1 MGDMSVLI
9 GIFLVMKENVTLS
22 EDSRLRQEVAEL
34 MYRKGL
40 VQDIGS
46 HAEIVIF
53 SEVLH

>member
-1 MGDMSVLI
+1 MGDLYVLI
-9 GIFLVMKENVTLS
+9 VIFLVMKEHVTLS